1 MDIINIL
8 IGIIIGTVQGL
19 TEFLPVSSSAH
30 LVFMHELTGFEPNL
44 AFDTVLHIGSL
55 VAVLAYFWNDVI
67 QILKSFISSFID
79 LLKDLIAILKRNP
92 RRNFK
97 KGIQEDKFKKLAWF
111 ILIGTIPA
119 GLAGIFFKD
128 FFESLFSDI
137 TAVGFFLIVTG
148 FLLWGSER
156 VSKRTENKSSLKEMN
171 VKNSLLIGV
180 AQAFAIAP
188 GISRSGATISTGL
201 FLGLERELAARYS
214 FLLSIPAILGAALVQ
229 VNDISAGI
237 DVNAGAF
244 IAGFTAAAISGY
256 LAIKLMLKLIKER
269 SLLVFA
275 YYCWIVGAFVLV
287 VTLVF

>member
-55 VAVLAYFWNDVI
+55 VAVLAYFWNDVV
-67 QILKSFISSFID
+67 QMLRSFFSSLMDI
-79 LLKDLIAILKRNP
+79 P
-92 RRNFK
+92 RRQFK
-97 KGIQEDKFKKLAWF
+97 KGIKEDKFKKLAWF

-256 LAIKLMLKLIKER
+256 L
-269 SLLVFA
+269 SH
-275 YYCWIVGAFVLV
+275 
-287 VTLVF
+287 